1 MCSVLNA
8 GLKRGEDLSKCVYT
22 ASFLSW
28 SRAHNTNVFDRYYP
42 SIRSCI
48 ECLLSMVDVNKC
60 FTGEV
65 VPLWPDT
72 SPQARQLIKP
82 PKDFLVCIWCT
93 CNLYYFYVL
102 LFRLNTA
109 NFLKAPFW
117 RRATTGFWIWFRA
130 ASNRYASFPVINAH
144 LCYRS

>member
-22 ASFLSW
+22 TSFLSW

-60 FTGEV
+60 FTVSGEKWSWNEA
-65 VPLWPDT
+65 LD
-72 SPQARQLIKP
+72 IKP
-82 PKDFLVCIWCT
+82 PADLFVRSSLFLFFFVV
-93 CNLYYFYVL
+93 F
-102 LFRLNTA
+102 TA
-109 NFLKAPFW
+109 SRCCMHRCLKAPFW